1 MIALGGSATEL
12 KYLPAAEIQV
22 FTINDV
28 SRNNPAPRTSAKDMS
43 RSFTRLKRLR
53 AWLEA
58 VSSGTLQMVFSAS
71 LNSWTTAVAPKNN
84 VTSPSK
90 VATMPLE
97 DRCTPSI
104 ML

>member
-1 MIALGGSATEL
+1 MRARGGIATEL

-22 FTINDV
+22 FTIKDM
-28 SRNNPAPRTSAKDMS
+28 SRNNPAQSTSPKERS
-43 RSFTRLKRLR
+43 RSFARLKMLR
-53 AWLEA
+53 ERLEA
-58 VSSGTLQMVFSAS
+58 MSSGTLQMVFSAS
-71 LNSWTTAVAPKNN
+71 LNSVTTAVAPKNN

-97 DRCTPSI
+97 DRWAPSI